1 MRSRKPPWQFTEW
14 RNKFGAN
21 VRKIFPTTY
30 FIEIRWRPPLT
41 AALCNLYYWHFVCL
55 VLTAI
60 HCPSQ
65 ARPTTMH
72 TQIHCT
78 MYSSSNMKMSFKLQ
92 AFTFR
97 FFRPY
102 SWVMTHEWFKSI
114 LWSLWLLQLEQNER
128 ANKLT
133 PIIVLIIVLDIIRV
147 FRKSWNHHWHLVHRW
162 AFRLARDA
170 FATHSQFTS

>member
-41 AALCNLYYWHFVCL
+41 PLCNLYYWHFVCL

-72 TQIHCT
+72 RQIHCT

-102 SWVMTHEWFKSI
+102 SWVMTHEWRSHCWFIEES
-114 LWSLWLLQLEQNER
+114 QAPEQELR
-128 ANKLT
+128 
-133 PIIVLIIVLDIIRV
+133 R
-147 FRKSWNHHWHLVHRW
+147 LV
-162 AFRLARDA
+162 AGARYIESVGRGDQNN
-170 FATHSQFTS
+170 SD